1 MYFIYIIYIIKAQ
14 LEYRASTYLLIFAQ
28 FIAQF
33 FFILSFYYLFSR
45 FGNISGYS
53 YSEVIFI
60 YGIFN
65 TSFSIAEMFFKGI
78 IDFYKLIKTGGF
90 DILLIRP
97 RNLLLQVMGT
107 NFEIS
112 RLGRLVQAFVV
123 LVYGINIINI
133 NWNFTKVMCL
143 ILTLFGGIVLFFS
156 IFLFFATLTFWTIDN
171 SAFLDIFIDGGRDI
185 LQYPANVFNKMLKQ
199 VLTYVI
205 PFAFINYF
213 PILYII
219 DKKSN
224 ILYAY
229 SPIILICWFVISL
242 IFWKIG
248 VKNYSSTGS

>member
-1 MYFIYIIYIIKAQ
+1 MYLIYIIYIIKAQ
-14 LEYRASTYLLIFAQ
+14 LEYRASTYLLIIAQ

-33 FFILSFYYLFSR
+33 FFILSFYYLFSK
-45 FGNISGYS
+45 FGNIKGYS
-53 YSEVIFI
+53 YSEVVFI

-78 IDFYKLIKTGGF
+78 VDFYKLVKTGGF

-112 RLGRLVQAFVV
+112 RLGRLVQALAV

-133 NWNFTKVMCL
+133 EWSFVKIICF
-143 ILTLFGGIVLFFS
+143 ILTLSGGIILFFS

-171 SAFLDIFIDGGRDI
+171 SAFLDIFMDGGKDI
-185 LQYPANVFNKMLKQ
+185 LQYPANVFNSKLKL
-199 VLTYVI
+199 VLTYFI

-219 DKKSN
+219 GRKSN
-224 ILYAY
+224 YIYAF
-229 SPIILICWFVISL
+229 SPIILICWLLISL